1 MFFTK
6 GTCFLF
12 GKRKKKNKKT
22 QQNQQTKTN
31 KPKPQTKKGIHICMR
46 CDPQATSSFT
56 TNRERRAKHSGM
68 VFSATKASQPL
79 LSIRTAM
86 SPCGEGTPGPAEGW
100 HTGTSHGLLQS
111 RSSSCSVQNQAQ
123 LLLPCFSRG
132 AEQGC
137 LKETNRSKCAFLNQI

>member
-12 GKRKKKNKKT
+12 GKRKKKKKT

-56 TNRERRAKHSGM
+56 TNSERRAKHSGM

-79 LSIRTAM
+79 LSIRTAV
-86 SPCGEGTPGPAEGW
+86 SPCGEGTPGPAEGGTRG
-100 HTGTSHGLLQS
+100 HRTGCSSPGPRHARYRIRHSCCCPVSPGEQS
-111 RSSSCSVQNQAQ
+111 KA
-123 LLLPCFSRG
+123 
-132 AEQGC
+132 A
-137 LKETNRSKCAFLNQI
+137 